1 MELVNQ
7 IISGILGISLGTNII
22 LLVYFI
28 REVKHSKELESKFFV
43 FAEINKER
51 EEWLKT
57 VKEVNKDGT
66 QRS

>member
-28 REVKHSKELESKFFV
+28 REVKHSKELERKFFV